1 MTHGVPLSHGYAI
14 GDVQGLLTIAA
25 LNPLVVK
32 CACGKT
38 RTDRAISHLLAGLE
52 SCGCRGRAGRAI
64 TTGMTINGHRVISQQ
79 RHHPLIRRRTWNVE
93 CAQCKTV
100 DTISEEGLVSRAR
113 HNTKGCH
120 ACAMKVH
127 YGLLK

>member
-1 MTHGVPLSHGYAI
+1 MTQGVPLPHGYAI

-52 SCGCRGRAGRAI
+52 SCGCRTKPRRTI
-64 TTGMTINGHRVISQQ
+64 DVGMEINGLRIISQHKYGQ
-79 RHHPLIRRRTWNVE
+79 AIRERTWNVE
-93 CAQCKTV
+93 CIRCAAV
-100 DTISEEGLVSRAR
+100 GAISEEWLIARATR
-113 HNTKGCH
+113 NAQGCR
-120 ACAMKVH
+120 ACNRFKRA
-127 YGLLK
+127 